1 MRVVAANVSP
11 SLVLV
16 VDGVVCVIHIIVY
29 IFYTVL
35 VLIAFAVVRSVL
47 RVTLDKTSAHAHD
60 VWPTIYCTC
69 ACGFVAVHFRDGGV
83 YVSLF
88 FPIHTHILFFVCV
101 CPLSTV
107 LLRVKRRN

>member
-16 VDGVVCVIHIIVY
+16 VDGFLCVIHIILY

-35 VLIAFAVVRSVL
+35 VLIAFAVVWSVL

-83 YVSLF
+83 CQFIFFLF
-88 FPIHTHILFFVCV
+88 IHTFCFLCV